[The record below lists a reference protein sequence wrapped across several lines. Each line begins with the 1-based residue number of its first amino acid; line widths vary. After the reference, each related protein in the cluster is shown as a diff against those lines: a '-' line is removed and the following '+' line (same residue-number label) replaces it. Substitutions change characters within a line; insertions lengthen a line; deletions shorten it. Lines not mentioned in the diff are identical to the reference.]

1 MNQFIKINIYIY
13 FIMNSEINENS
24 LIVIYDTFYK
34 EQQYLMNQLKN
45 SIEDKTIK
53 QLNKE
58 INICHTIQLNLL
70 KLKSLKKQ
78 YNEKIKNL

>member
-1 MNQFIKINIYIY
+1 
-13 FIMNSEINENS
+13 MNSEITENS
-24 LIVIYDTFYK
+24 LMIVYDTFYK

-45 SIEDKTIK
+45 SVEDKTIK
-53 QLNKE
+53 ELNKE

>member
-1 MNQFIKINIYIY
+1 MNQFIKINIYINN
-13 FIMNSEINENS
+13 IMNSEITENS
-24 LIVIYDTFYK
+24 LLIVYDTFYK

-45 SIEDKTIK
+45 SVEDKTIK
-53 QLNKE
+53 ELNKE

>member
-1 MNQFIKINIYIY
+1 
-13 FIMNSEINENS
+13 MNSEITENS
-24 LIVIYDTFYK
+24 LLIVYDTFYK

-45 SIEDKTIK
+45 SVEDKTIK
-53 QLNKE
+53 ELNKE

>member
-1 MNQFIKINIYIY
+1 
-13 FIMNSEINENS
+13 MNSEITENS
-24 LIVIYDTFYK
+24 LIVVYDTFYK

-45 SIEDKTIK
+45 SVEDKTIK
-53 QLNKE
+53 ELNKE

>member
-1 MNQFIKINIYIY
+1 
-13 FIMNSEINENS
+13 MNSEINENS
-24 LIVIYDTFYK
+24 LIVVYDTFYK

-53 QLNKE
+53 LLNKE

>member
-1 MNQFIKINIYIY
+1 
-13 FIMNSEINENS
+13 MNSEITENS
-24 LIVIYDTFYK
+24 LMVVYDTFYK

-45 SIEDKTIK
+45 SVEDKTIK
-53 QLNKE
+53 ELNKE

>member
-1 MNQFIKINIYIY
+1 
-13 FIMNSEINENS
+13 MNSEINENS